1 MDEEKKG
8 KGAGISIGI
17 IILVIVLGFGLVI
30 GLTQTKGAQDLNSGI
45 ITTTSDDPMDN
56 FYMDDTGKLIAY
68 YGEDKEVVIPATY
81 SLSSYE
87 VTKSKTF
94 TNISDI
100 YNFMQR
106 TGIKN
111 ISITDNSGYYEY
123 PWGEEFYYET
133 YLVTYKYRPL
143 IEGDTYT
150 TTSIGQNVFANN
162 RTIKRVTIPDTVT
175 SIGSYA
181 FQNSTIQEIVIPD
194 SVQTLEYGV
203 FAECNSLISIKFS
216 NNIRYIQ
223 SNTCQNCYNLQ
234 SVILP
239 ENLERLGTNSFAW
252 CHSLYSVAL
261 PEGLQRIESQ
271 AFYNCVQLQS
281 ISIPS
286 TVSYIGSLAFGED
299 YNLSQ
304 VVVKAE
310 TPPTIS
316 SNIFNYMNFMI
327 YVPEGRLATYQ
338 SARYWSNYAG
348 YMIEME
354 M

>member
-30 GLTQTKGAQDLNSGI
+30 GLTQTKGAQNLNSGI
-45 ITTTSDDPMDN
+45 VTTVSDDPMDN
-56 FYMDDTGKLIAY
+56 FYMDDTGKVVAY
-68 YGEDKEVVIPATY
+68 YGEDEEVVIPAKY
-81 SLSSYE
+81 SLSTYE

-100 YNFMQR
+100 YNFMQK

-162 RTIKRVTIPDTVT
+162 RKIKKVTIPDTVT

-181 FQNSTIQEIVIPD
+181 FQNSTIQEVVMPD
-194 SVQTLEYGV
+194 SVETLEYGV
-203 FAECNSLISIKFS
+203 FAECNSLRTIKFS
-216 NNIRYIQ
+216 KNIRYIQ
-223 SNTCQNCYNLQ
+223 SSTCQNCYNLQ
-234 SVILP
+234 SITLP
-239 ENLERLGTNSFAW
+239 ENLERIGNNAFAW
-252 CHSLYSVAL
+252 CQNLYTVAL

-271 AFYNCVQLQS
+271 AFYCCNQLQTLT
-281 ISIPS
+281 IPS
-286 TVSYIGSLAFGED
+286 TIQYIGSMAFGEA

-304 VVVKAE
+304 VTIRAE
-310 TPPTIS
+310 IPPTIS
-316 SNIFNYMNFMI
+316 SNIFNYMNFI
-327 YVPEGRLATYQ
+327 LYIPNGTLSSYQ
-338 SARYWSNYAG
+338 SARYWSNYSG
-348 YMIEME
+348 YMVETNM
-354 M
+354 